1 MQYVPTRLLLGA
13 SLPVLAGLWAVG
25 SYALELR
32 DEFGAMQADA
42 SAALY
47 ETHELHGRL
56 DELSSEQ
63 GYVLSRLDSAATRD
77 DLAYLKD
84 EIGYEVDETVARL
97 VAGERTA
104 LDLHLQQ
111 TLNDWGQGRGFDEG
125 RLLLLEDAVYDVQDQ
140 LGADIY
146 DLEWRIERAE
156 DEIEWLEDADTGASA
171 DQVRDLQDEVRDLQ
185 SDIRQIH
192 DRINTLG
199 VDIAD
204 LLMIIDDI
212 ERSLMDRGSY

>member
-1 MQYVPTRLLLGA
+1 VPTRLLLGA

-84 EIGYEVDETVARL
+84 EIGYDVDETVARL
-97 VAGERTA
+97 VAGERVA

-111 TLNDWGQGRGFDEG
+111 
-125 RLLLLEDAVYDVQDQ
+125 
-140 LGADIY
+140 
-146 DLEWRIERAE
+146 
-156 DEIEWLEDADTGASA
+156 
-171 DQVRDLQDEVRDLQ
+171 
-185 SDIRQIH
+185 
-192 DRINTLG
+192 
-199 VDIAD
+199 
-204 LLMIIDDI
+204 
-212 ERSLMDRGSY
+212 